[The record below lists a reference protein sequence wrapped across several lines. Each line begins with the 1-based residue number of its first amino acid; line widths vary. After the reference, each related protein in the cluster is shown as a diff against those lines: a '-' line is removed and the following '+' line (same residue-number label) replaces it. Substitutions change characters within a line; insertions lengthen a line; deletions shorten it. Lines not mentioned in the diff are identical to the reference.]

1 MLTTTRQD
9 VNPTITQGGKPAA
22 HKPNELVPEYQDIVA
37 QRRLSW
43 TNHLQLLKLLG
54 SGGQGVVYQTELR
67 GTDNFTLPAALKIF
81 SPERFDD
88 VRSYDE
94 AMQRVARASA
104 RVAQIQHD
112 NLLYVYNFVDRHRI
126 RMMVMEWIDGYDLA
140 RLLVPKMLERIRHR
154 VSHRRWEY
162 VNQVIVTAGPT
173 QPRMKAGV
181 AVAIVRDCLNALAAL
196 HRHGIVHGDIKPSN
210 IMLKR
215 TGITKIVDI
224 GSAFELRDPPRARTC
239 TLAYAA
245 PEVLENR
252 ETTPRSDLCSLGY
265 VLIEL
270 LSGRQPFNGTSDI
283 RELLEAKRAAP
294 AAARGAARGSAA
306 VRALMYVHQGDDRR
320 RPGPPLSQRR
330 GGRAAQGRRRRVPPA
345 TGHWQSGQRVRQ
357 RHSPLARRA
366 QGARRPGRRPQRGGL
381 TNSFPRSAWERQLQ
395 TLRVAAGPGTRSV
408 PYVCDDAKRRH
419 KRSPWQQF
427 CFYLPI

>member
-9 VNPTITQGGKPAA
+9 VYATITHGGNPAV
-22 HKPNELVPEYQDIVA
+22 HGPNELVPQYQTILTE
-37 QRRLSW
+37 RRLSW
-43 TNHLQLLKLLG
+43 TNHLQLLRLLG

-67 GTDNFTLPAALKIF
+67 GTDDFTLPAALKIF

-88 VRSYDE
+88 VRTYDE
-94 AMQRVARASA
+94 AMQRIARASA

-140 RLLVPKMLERIRHR
+140 RLLVPNMLERIRDR

-162 VNQVIVTAGPT
+162 VNQVIVTAGPA
-173 QPRMKAGV
+173 QPRMKSGV

-224 GSAFELRDPPRARTC
+224 GSAFELRDPPRVRTC

-245 PEVLENR
+245 PEVLESR

-270 LSGRQPFNGTSDI
+270 LSGRQSFAGISDI
-283 RELLEAKRAAP
+283 RDLLEAKRMLPLRLHEVLPEEVLRCDLLCTFIKGMIGADPVRRFPSAEAAELLKEG
-294 AAARGAARGSAA
+294 AAAF
-306 VRALMYVHQGDDRR
+306 H
-320 RPGPPLSQRR
+320 
-330 GGRAAQGRRRRVPPA
+330 
-345 TGHWQSGQRVRQ
+345 
-357 RHSPLARRA
+357 
-366 QGARRPGRRPQRGGL
+366 
-381 TNSFPRSAWERQLQ
+381 RQLVIGNLASEYDNDIRLWLEELKELDAQ
-395 TLRVAAGPGTRSV
+395 DDVASSEA
-408 PYVCDDAKRRH
+408 A
-419 KRSPWQQF
+419 
-427 CFYLPI
+427 